1 MGEKLE
7 LLSSPIRV
15 GSLTLRNHMMT
26 TSMGPGKG
34 YITMD
39 GKPTQRLLNYLEE
52 RSAGGMGLICQTIS
66 PWKRSTEV
74 RHPLVIGCEEGDIP
88 ELKKMADAVHKH
100 GGLIVAQPWCV
111 HLWNPGDGRPE
122 ENYGPSD
129 KSWREPPYKVM
140 SIDDIAVLRKQI
152 ANCAL
157 LCKKAGFDGVE
168 VMAGVGGILNRFL
181 SLATNNRTD
190 EYGGSLENRARL
202 TLEVI
207 RDVKE
212 ACGEDYTVLVRW
224 SPVEFVE
231 GGTQDP
237 SEYFDF
243 IPMLEQAGCDLHNLS
258 IGWHETSIPLTIK
271 DVPDGYWSWVSEK
284 VKSVAKKP
292 VATAY
297 RETDPVVMEKI
308 LQEGK
313 ADMIA
318 GLRYNIADPAFAKK
332 VMDGAHEKI
341 NRCVGCCRCLDDVLG
356 QGKPLN
362 YCSVN
367 PHLGEELDRPLFEE
381 KAARQKRVAVVGAGM
396 AGIAAAVAA
405 SERGHDVTLYER
417 GPRIG
422 GAVVLSAVFSPTYE
436 RISKRCA
443 DILADHPGI
452 KVRLNTE
459 VTRELMEKERPD
471 AVIVAVGGNAMS
483 LDVPG
488 STGKNVVQSHAILE
502 MVNGIPS
509 QSTGAFNAFMYTAG
523 SVFLKRFY
531 TPDLARWALGFMHW
545 PIGKS
550 MVIVGGGLPGCEL
563 AREMM
568 QHGREITIVD
578 DHKKIGWDVG
588 SSDKFHIKTA
598 FKKAD
603 NVTLKML
610 SKVKSI
616 DSEGAVIV
624 NEDGAEERISA
635 KSVVIALGFEKNM
648 TLGEALKGVVDEV
661 YMVGDCAE
669 PARMADATKQGYRA
683 GCRV

>member
-1 MGEKLE
+1 
-7 LLSSPIRV
+7 
-15 GSLTLRNHMMT
+15 
-26 TSMGPGKG
+26 
-34 YITMD
+34 MD

-52 RSAGGMGLICQTIS
+52 RSAGGMGLICQTIA

-74 RHPLVIGCEEGDIP
+74 RHPLVIGAEEGDIP
-88 ELKKMADAVHKH
+88 ELKKMVDAVHKH

-111 HLWNPGDGRPE
+111 HLWDPCDGRPE
-122 ENYGPSD
+122 TTYGPSE
-129 KSWREPPYKVM
+129 KSWREPPYTPM
-140 SIDDIAVLRKQI
+140 TLDDIEIFRKQI

-181 SLATNNRTD
+181 SLATNNRSD

-212 ACGEDYTVLVRW
+212 ACGKDYTVLVRW

-243 IPMLEQAGCDLHNLS
+243 VPMLEEAGCDLHNLS
-258 IGWHETSIPLTIK
+258 IGWHETSIPLTTK
-271 DVPDGYWSWVSEK
+271 DIPDGYWSWVSEK
-284 VKSVAKKP
+284 IKTVATKP

-297 RETDPVVMEKI
+297 RETDPYVMEQI
-308 LQEGK
+308 LEEGK
-313 ADMIA
+313 ADLIA

-332 VMDGAHEKI
+332 VMEGKQDEI
-341 NRCVGCCRCLDDVLG
+341 VRCVGCCRCLDDVLG
-356 QGKPLN
+356 KGKPLN

-367 PHLGEELDRPLFEE
+367 PHLGEELDKPLYGD
-381 KAARQKRVAVVGAGM
+381 KASRRKRVIVVGAGM
-396 AGIAAAVAA
+396 AGIAAAIAA
-405 SERGHDVTLYER
+405 DERGHEVTLYEK

-436 RISKRCA
+436 RIVKHA
-443 DILADHPGI
+443 EQDLAKHPNI
-452 KVRLNTE
+452 RVKFNTE
-459 VTRELMEKERPD
+459 VTSKTIEAEHPD

-483 LDVPG
+483 LNVAGAD
-488 STGKNVVQSHAILE
+488 GKNVVQSHAILE
-502 MVNGIPS
+502 MVNGKAPESKGIL
-509 QSTGAFNAFMYTAG
+509 NKVMYWGG
-523 SVFLKRFY
+523 SIFLKHFY
-531 TPDLARWALGFMHW
+531 SPDFARQALGVMKW

-550 MVIVGGGLPGCEL
+550 MAIVGGGLPGCEL

-568 QHGREITIVD
+568 KHGREITIVD

-588 SSDKFHIKTA
+588 ASDKFHIKSE

-603 NVTLKML
+603 NVTLKT
-610 SKVKSI
+610 SSVVKEI
-616 DSEGAVIV
+616 QPDGVLIASEEGV
-624 NEDGAEERISA
+624 EEKIIA

-648 TLGEALKGVVDEV
+648 ELGESLKGVVNEV